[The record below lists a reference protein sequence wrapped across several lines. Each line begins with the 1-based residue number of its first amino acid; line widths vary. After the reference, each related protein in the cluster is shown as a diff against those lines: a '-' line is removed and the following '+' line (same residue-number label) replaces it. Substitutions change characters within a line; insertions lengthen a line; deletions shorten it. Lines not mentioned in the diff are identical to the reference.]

1 MENNSLTGVIN
12 GHLDN
17 DGTINES
24 DYNYMRF
31 KDQHVLQLNNNNIPQ
46 QFWKPLYVKLTN
58 QIFDAG
64 NTFKIY
70 RIEHDEEN
78 GSNYL
83 PLTKVIVSSNSDILP
98 DEGDHIYLVDH
109 AWTYEANKA
118 KDHLRYVDGLLSRI
132 GDMMGI
138 STYLETEERI
148 DEVIKKMWKFNLTF
162 CYSSGSSIEDR
173 MPLWYIMDEFGS
185 AIQHSD
191 NPNFRVV
198 PFLHLTE
205 GVTYSI
211 LFPLKIVHSGEEV
224 TRDFAEGI
232 TDNYVRKAVLLPWNY
247 TSFKHV
253 NFIQEEPPK
262 EYFLSGRV
270 SETLPN
276 LLDTESVAV
285 DNEKVLKVY
294 SDYRFVNQYLTH
306 PRFQLTSEE
315 NDADILW
322 LTYHFKDYKQLS
334 ETCPQKFIN
343 QFPFENVITIK
354 DLLSIVCQHKYRV
367 GGNTCDLNTLE
378 TYPLWLP
385 TTFNLNTEL
394 IKFISYFQHRQD
406 KGFNNVWIC
415 KPYNLA
421 RGLDTLITDNL
432 DCIVRLPTSGP
443 KIAQKY
449 ISDPVLFNRPEC
461 GLVKFDIR
469 YVVLLKCIK
478 PLELYVYKNFFLR
491 FANEPFELNEFEK
504 YEKHF
509 TVMNYSVCPLY
520 CVHSEDFISQFNNQY
535 PNQEWKAIEPKIF
548 VMFREVFE
556 AATAREPPC
565 GIAESF
571 QSRALYAAD
580 VMLEVNGHGEFVPK
594 LLEINWTPDCQ
605 RACEYYPDFYNN
617 VFSLLFLNN
626 IGDNFH
632 FI

>member
-1 MENNSLTGVIN
+1 MENNSFTGVMN
-12 GHLDN
+12 GHLEN
-17 DGTINES
+17 YILNES
-24 DYNYMRF
+24 EYKTF
-31 KDQHVLQLNNNNIPQ
+31 KDQHLLQLNNSNIPE

-70 RIEHDEEN
+70 RIEPDEEN
-78 GSNYL
+78 DEYR
-83 PLTKVIVSSNSDILP
+83 PLTKVIVSSDSDIVP
-98 DEGDHIYLVDH
+98 QEGNHIYLVDH
-109 AWTYEANKA
+109 AWTYEATKA
-118 KDHLRYVDGLLSRI
+118 EYQLRQVDGLLNRI

-138 STYLETEERI
+138 SNILEFEERLGK
-148 DEVIKKMWKFNLTF
+148 VLKKMWKFNLTF
-162 CYSSGSSIEDR
+162 CYSSGPNIEDR

-205 GVTYSI
+205 GITYSL
-211 LFPLKIVHSGEEV
+211 LFPLKIVRLGEEV

-232 TDNYVRKAVLLPWNY
+232 IDDYVRKAVLLPWNY

-253 NFIQEEPPK
+253 SFTQEEPPK
-262 EYFLSGRV
+262 EYFLSGRI

-276 LLDTESVAV
+276 LTLLDEKSVTM

-294 SDYRFVNQYLTH
+294 SDYIFVNQYLTH
-306 PRFQLTSEE
+306 PRFQLTSDE
-315 NDADILW
+315 NEADILW
-322 LTYHFKDYKQLS
+322 ITYHFKDYKQFS
-334 ETCPQKFIN
+334 EISSQKFIN
-343 QFPFENVITIK
+343 QFPFENIITIK
-354 DLLSIVCQHKYRV
+354 DLLSVICQYKYRIK
-367 GGNTCDLNTLE
+367 GETCNMNTLE
-378 TYPLWLP
+378 TYPSWLP

-394 IKFISYFQHRQD
+394 TKFISYFQHRQD
-406 KGFNNVWIC
+406 KGLDNFWIC

-449 ISDPVLFNRPEC
+449 ISEPVLFNRPDC
-461 GLVKFDIR
+461 GMVKFDIR
-469 YVVLLKCIK
+469 YVILLECIK
-478 PLELYVYKNFFLR
+478 PLKLYAYKNFFIR
-491 FANEPFELNEFEK
+491 FANEPFELREFEK

-509 TVMNYSVCPLY
+509 TVMNYSPCPLY
-520 CVHSEDFISQFNNQY
+520 HVRSENFISLFNDQY
-535 PNQEWKAIEPKIF
+535 PSQEWKFIEPRIF
-548 VMFREVFE
+548 LMFHEVFE

-565 GIAESF
+565 GIAESP

-580 VMLEVNGHGEFVPK
+580 LMLEIDKHGEFAPK

-605 RACEYYPDFYNN
+605 RACEYYSDFYND
-617 VFSLLFLNN
+617 VFSLLFLNE
-626 IGDNFH
+626 IGNNFY
-632 FI
+632 II